1 MKKKDFKSE
10 LISPNYRIDNNVMR
24 RYMRE
29 VFVSKEMIEQEISEV
44 ESLIKARYERHG
56 IITMEDNLQCLRT
69 GNGFELIEGVK
80 QSLTYI
86 REELNKYRRNFADD
100 LTFWSEVEKDWDNLP
115 YLLMDLNE
123 IENFNLSVY
132 LVELRLWLEKYS
144 NIPKKKK
151 MLVTMNSRYD
161 EETLKNVYNFLKTT
175 VYWASENVSCR
186 DFLRIFKTSSV
197 DGIKKIRI
205 RNLRGCKAFVR
216 LLVDS
221 LVGTFDAKIVNL
233 CFCDEENKSLNVQ
246 IHNTASGKYAIEL
259 KRLLSKDNKVK

>member
-1 MKKKDFKSE
+1 
-10 LISPNYRIDNNVMR
+10 
-24 RYMRE
+24 MRE
-29 VFVSKEMIEQEISEV
+29 VFASKEMIEQEIAEV
-44 ESLIKARYERHG
+44 ESLIKSRCERYG

-69 GNGFELIEGVK
+69 GNGFELIEGGK
-80 QSLTYI
+80 QSLAYI
-86 REELNKYRRNFADD
+86 REELNKYRQNFADD

-115 YLLMDLNE
+115 YLLTDLNE

-161 EETLKNVYNFLKTT
+161 EETLKNVYNFLKTN
-175 VYWASENVSCR
+175 VYLADEKFSSR
-186 DFLRIFKTSSV
+186 DFFSIFKTLSV
-197 DGIKKIRI
+197 NKKKKIRI

>member
-1 MKKKDFKSE
+1 MRKKDFKRE

-29 VFVSKEMIEQEISEV
+29 VFASKEMIEQEIAEV
-44 ESLIKARYERHG
+44 ESLIKSRCERYG

-69 GNGFELIEGVK
+69 GNGFELIEGGK
-80 QSLTYI
+80 QSLAYI
-86 REELNKYRRNFADD
+86 REELNKYRQNFADD

-115 YLLMDLNE
+115 YLLTDLNE

-161 EETLKNVYNFLKTT
+161 EETLKNVYNFLKN
-175 VYWASENVSCR
+175 YC
-186 DFLRIFKTSSV
+186 
-197 DGIKKIRI
+197 
-205 RNLRGCKAFVR
+205 
-216 LLVDS
+216 LL
-221 LVGTFDAKIVNL
+221 GW
-233 CFCDEENKSLNVQ
+233 
-246 IHNTASGKYAIEL
+246 
-259 KRLLSKDNKVK
+259 